1 MDGWIDGRSA
11 VVDHDIVSFRSI
23 LFCSS
28 SSICTQLIYSI
39 TARLIN
45 YGTVRYSKYL
55 YQYGT
60 VLLYLLDDSSLEMII
75 RFCSVCFTVLVLC
88 AVVLITTQ

>member
-1 MDGWIDGRSA
+1 MTSSRSVPSYFA
-11 VVDHDIVSFRSI
+11 RLLQFVLNLST
-23 LFCSS
+23 LF
-28 SSICTQLIYSI
+28 I